1 MDSLAHAIRQW
12 QTGALPRT
20 EFFARVDRVL
30 EDAPESVGRLLEVLS
45 EEHARKPL
53 PGEVYTEIQ
62 QRIERLS
69 VARQRKGG
77 DDTFVQT
84 RPGANTMRD
93 ALAPPPPRIVAGDP
107 DPEPEHM
114 KGVG

>member
-1 MDSLAHAIRQW
+1 MDSLAHAIRQL

-20 EFFARVDRVL
+20 EFFAQVDHVL
-30 EDAPESVGRLLEVLS
+30 ETAPESVGRLLEVLS

-62 QRIERLS
+62 HRIERLI

-93 ALAPPPPRIVAGDP
+93 ASVPPPSSPHPPRIVADDLGNT
-107 DPEPEHM
+107 
-114 KGVG
+114 